1 MKSARAGGERFCF
14 RAMYGKRGN
23 AFMYRKG
30 YAASVSQLS
39 PAYGCAIFPVFRTAD
54 WEQKIRCESRRRFIQ
69 SFLK

>member
-23 AFMYRKG
+23 AFVYRKG

-39 PAYGCAIFPVFRTAD
+39 PATAALYFPFFVPQTGSKRSAAKAADGLFRV
-54 WEQKIRCESRRRFIQ
+54 S
-69 SFLK
+69 